1 METQFKSKPET
12 VRAFFTNNYATSNS
26 NITIKAFDFINT
38 QPGSYAFSTRW
49 NYTHYSGVSAT
60 KSGDTY
66 SVASGN
72 PQGLNDRSRKW
83 KWSNIWYNL
92 LW

>member
-1 METQFKSKPET
+1 MLIQNQEVMHFQLNGTT
-12 VRAFFTNNYATSNS
+12 H
-26 NITIKAFDFINT
+26 TI
-38 QPGSYAFSTRW
+38 G
-49 NYTHYSGVSAT
+49 GVSAT

-72 PQGLNDRSRKW
+72 PKGFNDRSRKW

-92 LW
+92 LRKEFSESTKR